1 MSKTN
6 LVERELQGHFLNI
19 FHDIFKEENYKDFS
33 ISQEVANADLTIT
46 HKSKPL
52 FFLELKDPLA
62 KDGKSVEN
70 SDIFQRETQRAKRT
84 KIPHFGI
91 TNFTN
96 AIIHSLDFDTDLGEE
111 QRENFEYRNFA
122 TLQDIERYRNSKN
135 FSKDLSRKFQNLAKW
150 YLGKAETIL
159 LKGKIEKQS
168 PDEIFILKLQSGI
181 EKFGFLLSEE
191 VFERY
196 GRSFEF
202 KREIQTY
209 FQSQQWSIPTE
220 ESDFDN
226 FSHISIL
233 IFISKIIFYKAV
245 KDFGKYDLDDFEISE
260 NREIESQVW
269 KLFEHLKER
278 TGDFELLIG
287 NRESIENRVIFLK
300 SDIAKSII
308 DEVLLNSEKYN
319 FSKMKEDIIG
329 RIFEELIKPDER
341 HKLGQYFT
349 SSEVT
354 KVINSFCIR
363 NSDDKVLDPSCGSGA
378 FLTSVYERKRVLGNR
393 NHEKLL
399 EEIHGVDISSYPAF
413 LSMLNLSIRDLSQ
426 KSYPR
431 VIQKDFFA
439 VANQVDS
446 KTTSFEEI
454 HDSDGKPL
462 KIPFLNF
469 DAIVGNP
476 PYTRQEDIDSFNPKQ
491 KEVISQIL
499 VSELGDF
506 VKHISKRTS
515 IYAYFF
521 YRAKR
526 LLKEDGYLGFITS
539 NSWLDVDFGETLQ
552 KFMTENFHVVAIID
566 SKVERFFESADV
578 NTNITILRKLKSG
591 EKRDELK
598 TRFVY
603 LKRKLSEVL
612 TKFGGEEKLR
622 DFIEN
627 QNELFENEFLRI
639 NPISQNEISK
649 ENKWSKFLKAP
660 KIYWEILEKGK
671 GKWKK
676 LSEVAEVRR
685 GFTTGVNEFF
695 YLEDISDEQTQKG
708 LKLLKNGV
716 GENVLIEERFIKP
729 VIKSPREIK
738 GYIVKPENLKF
749 SVLMVNGFE
758 RREIKEKF
766 PYLERYLKMGEEKG
780 YPDRS
785 SLKSRRHWWELGE
798 QKFSN
803 LAFNYMIYEVGKS
816 YFTDKT
822 FIDNNFQVIY
832 SDFSKNIFSFTNST
846 IFYLFQNVEIRSNF
860 GGGVGKIQTY
870 ELENMLILNPIL
882 INQNLFLSF
891 NNKETKSIFEELKLD
906 YRKTLDKEILLSI
919 GFKEN
924 EIERV
929 LQELYEAVEDL
940 VNSRLQK
947 AKSVK
952 KTAQKRKKVDIEALF
967 SEFSKLISRK
977 AEKSLNF
984 FEHISDEVVKI
995 SPDKKIQKTLLSRFW
1010 KEKFSETLPTLAKL
1024 KKIEKEK
1031 QQGKLF

>member
-19 FHDIFKEENYKDFS
+19 FHDMFKEENYKDFS

-70 SDIFQRETQRAKRT
+70 SNIFKRETLRAKRT

-96 AIIHSLDFDTDLGEE
+96 AIIHSLDSDTDLGEE

-226 FSHISIL
+226 FAHISIL

-260 NREIESQVW
+260 NREIQSQVW
-269 KLFEHLKER
+269 QLFEHLKER

-378 FLTSVYERKRVLGNR
+378 FLTSVYERKKVLGNR

-431 VIQKDFFA
+431 VIQKDFFS
-439 VANQVDS
+439 VANQIDRE
-446 KTTSFEEI
+446 TTSFEEI

-462 KIPFLNF
+462 EIPFLNF

-591 EKRDELK
+591 EKRDDLK
-598 TRFVY
+598 TKFVY
-603 LKRKLSEVL
+603 LKKKLSEIL
-612 TKFGGEEKLR
+612 KEFKNEDNLR
-622 DFIEN
+622 DFIEK

-639 NPISQNEISK
+639 NPIFQNEISK
-649 ENKWSKFLKAP
+649 ESKWSKFLKAP

-676 LSEVAEVRR
+676 LSEVAEVRF
-685 GFTTGVNEFF
+685 GVKTGANEFF
-695 YLEDISDEQTQKG
+695 YLEDISDEQTPKG
-708 LKLLKNGV
+708 LRLLKNGV

-785 SLKSRRHWWELGE
+785 SLKSRRNWWELPDLESVGIIT
-798 QKFSN
+798 QSTTNTHCKFFYNKTNIIEDKVLYGINSN
-803 LAFNYMIYEVGKS
+803 SVNLWLFL
-816 YFTDKT
+816 
-822 FIDNNFQVIY
+822 
-832 SDFSKNIFSFTNST
+832 NST
-846 IFYLFQNVEIRSNF
+846 INQIAVQLNGSSGLGEGALFITVKELSN
-860 GGGVGKIQTY
+860 
-870 ELENMLILNPIL
+870 LLIP
-882 INQNLFLSF
+882 
-891 NNKETKSIFEELKLD
+891 ETKIENSINLNSFSEKDIENF
-906 YRKTLDKEILLSI
+906 DKEILKSI

-924 EIERV
+924 EIPRV

-952 KTAQKRKKVDIEALF
+952 KTSQKRKKVDIEALF
-967 SEFSKLISRK
+967 SEFSKLISQK

-995 SPDKKIQKTLLSRFW
+995 SPDKKIQKTLLSRLW

>member
-758 RREIKEKF
+758 RREIKKKF
-766 PYLERYLKMGEEKG
+766 PYLERYLRMGEEKG

-785 SLKSRRHWWELGE
+785 SLKSRRNWWELGDLE
-798 QKFSN
+798 PFQILTIMSSNDKHKFFYNPKNILEDARLYGINGNKSLFSLLNFSFVQLQIQLIGRSN
-803 LAFNYMIYEVGKS
+803 LGEGALDVKVYEIANLLIPEIS
-816 YFTDKT
+816 TE
-822 FIDNNFQVIY
+822 IE
-832 SDFSKNIFSFTNST
+832 NS
-846 IFYLFQNVEIRSNF
+846 IN
-860 GGGVGKIQTY
+860 
-870 ELENMLILNPIL
+870 LN
-882 INQNLFLSF
+882 SF
-891 NNKETKSIFEELKLD
+891 NEKDIENF
-906 YRKTLDKEILLSI
+906 DKEILKSI

>member
-1 MSKTN
+1 LLKFLKSELVMSKTN

-260 NREIESQVW
+260 NREIQSQVW
-269 KLFEHLKER
+269 QLFEHLKER

-758 RREIKEKF
+758 RREIKKKF
-766 PYLERYLKMGEEKG
+766 PYLERYLRMGEEKG

-785 SLKSRRHWWELGE
+785 SLKSRRNWWELGDLE
-798 QKFSN
+798 PFQILTIMSSNDKHKFFYNPKNILEDARLYGINGNKSLFSLLNFSFVQLQIQLIGRSN
-803 LAFNYMIYEVGKS
+803 LGEGALDVKVYEIANLLIPEIS
-816 YFTDKT
+816 TE
-822 FIDNNFQVIY
+822 IE
-832 SDFSKNIFSFTNST
+832 NS
-846 IFYLFQNVEIRSNF
+846 IN
-860 GGGVGKIQTY
+860 
-870 ELENMLILNPIL
+870 LN
-882 INQNLFLSF
+882 SF
-891 NNKETKSIFEELKLD
+891 NEKDIENF
-906 YRKTLDKEILLSI
+906 DKEILKSI